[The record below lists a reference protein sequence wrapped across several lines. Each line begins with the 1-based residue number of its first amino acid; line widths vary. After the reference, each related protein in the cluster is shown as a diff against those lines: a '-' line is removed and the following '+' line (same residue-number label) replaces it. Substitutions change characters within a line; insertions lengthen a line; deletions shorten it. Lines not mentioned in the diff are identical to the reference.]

1 MTSVP
6 GFSGLGSAA
15 AVLWD
20 IDGTLLLSGG
30 VTARAFLVAV
40 EQVAARRPDVTGID
54 FGGRI
59 DPEIAALLLAT
70 VEHDETYVP
79 AVLARLA
86 ILAQEQVDALNAQ
99 TRALDGVVE
108 LVHRLAGAG
117 VPQTVVTGN
126 IESVA
131 RLKLAAA
138 GLVPPID
145 PTVGGFGDSGS
156 DRVEVARVA
165 LLRLFGPSWPEVVH
179 RCWIIG
185 DTPRDLACAQALGLR
200 CALVGTGR
208 RSAESLAGLGAD
220 LVLSTLDHP
229 GQLEHLWDGTAPAQ

>member
-1 MTSVP
+1 MIPAVELT
-6 GFSGLGSAA
+6 GLGSAA

-40 EQVAARRPDVTGID
+40 EQVAQRRPDVTGID

-59 DPEIAALLLAT
+59 DPEIARLLLAT
-70 VEHDETYVP
+70 VEHDASHVP

-86 ILAQEQVDALNAQ
+86 VLAQEQVEALNAQ
-99 TRALDGVVE
+99 TRPLAGVVE
-108 LVHRLAGAG
+108 LLHRLAGAG

-145 PTVGGFGDSGS
+145 PAFGGYGDSGA

-165 LLRLFGPSWPEVVH
+165 LLRLFGPDWPEVAD

-208 RSAESLAGLGAD
+208 RSAESLTGLGAD
-220 LVLSTLDHP
+220 LVLSALDQP
-229 GQLEHLWDGTAPAQ
+229 AELGQLWDGVQPAQ